1 MSLGVGDRL
10 PDFSLPTD
18 DGGTFSAERLAGKKI
33 VLYVY
38 PKGDTSGCT
47 KEAEAFRDL
56 ADAFAASGTVLVGLS
71 RDSVASHEKFK
82 AKHALTFPLVSDE
95 SGTMCQALGVW
106 VQKSIYG
113 KRYMGI
119 GRSTFLIDEAG
130 VFRRVWRKVKVPGHA
145 AEVLAA
151 AQAP

>member
-1 MSLGVGDRL
+1 MS
-10 PDFSLPTD
+10 
-18 DGGTFSAERLAGKKI
+18 LAGKKI

-38 PKGDTSGCT
+38 PKDDTSGCT
-47 KEAEAFRDL
+47 RKAEAFRDL
-56 ADAFAASGTVLVGLS
+56 ADAFAASGAAMLGLS

-82 AKHALTFPLVSDE
+82 ARHALTFPLVSDE
-95 SGTMCQALGVW
+95 SGAMCQALGVW
-106 VQKSIYG
+106 VQKSMYG

-119 GRSTFLIDEAG
+119 ERTTFLIDEPD

-151 AQAP
+151 QAL

>member
-18 DGGTFSAERLAGKKI
+18 GGGTFSAASLAGKKI

-38 PKGDTSGCT
+38 PKDDTSGCT

-56 ADAFAASGTVLVGLS
+56 ADAFAASGAVVVGLS

-82 AKHALTFPLVSDE
+82 AKHALNFPLVSDE
-95 SGTMCQALGVW
+95 NGEMSQALGVW
-106 VQKSIYG
+106 VQKSMYG
-113 KRYMGI
+113 KPYMGI
-119 GRSTFLIDEAG
+119 ERSTFLIDEAG
-130 VFRRVWRKVKVPGHA
+130 VLRRTWRKVKVSGHA

-151 AQAP
+151 AQAL